1 MQPKIVL
8 ARASDAWHQAL
19 GGYPSTHIL
28 KPQIEKKP
36 TVIFDEEYGAR
47 LARRLDLARFDTRIE
62 EFDGLPA
69 LVIERF
75 DRAHGLR
82 VHQEDF
88 NQALGAAGNQK
99 YQEIGG
105 VVSLRRVA
113 DTLYRYAT
121 TSDIDKLAQ
130 MTTLA
135 VAVGNLDM
143 HTKNLG
149 LLHPASGDVTLAP
162 AYDVV
167 PMAHHRDSDG
177 KMALAVNK
185 KYQHSEVTRADLV
198 AEMQT
203 WGARRPEQL
212 VQSTLERLFEIAEG
226 EQPLDGAYPLLRDD
240 VLRFTR
246 NLIEGRA
253 VGGG

>member
-1 MQPKIVL
+1 MV
-8 ARASDAWHQAL
+8 
-19 GGYPSTHIL
+19 
-28 KPQIEKKP
+28 
-36 TVIFDEEYGAR
+36 
-47 LARRLDLARFDTRIE
+47 
-62 EFDGLPA
+62 
-69 LVIERF
+69 ERF

-88 NQALGAAGNQK
+88 NQALGATGNRK

-113 DTLYRYAT
+113 DTLLQVRDHQRHRQARSNDDT
-121 TSDIDKLAQ
+121 RRGG
-130 MTTLA
+130 
-135 VAVGNLDM
+135 GNLDM

-167 PMAHHRDSDG
+167 PMAHHRIQTGRWRWQSTRSTD
-177 KMALAVNK
+177 
-185 KYQHSEVTRADLV
+185 SEVTQDDLI

-203 WGARRPEQL
+203 RGRRPEQL
-212 VQSTLERLFEIAEG
+212 VQTTLEQLFETAEVSTRS
-226 EQPLDGAYPLLRDD
+226 GAHPPLRDD

-253 VGGG
+253 VGGE